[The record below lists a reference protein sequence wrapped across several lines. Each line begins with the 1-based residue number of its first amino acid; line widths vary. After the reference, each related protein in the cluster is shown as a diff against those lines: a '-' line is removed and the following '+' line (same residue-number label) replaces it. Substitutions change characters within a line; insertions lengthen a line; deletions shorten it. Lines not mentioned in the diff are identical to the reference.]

1 MDAKK
6 AADARRETALRGK
19 PLEPSEPSQQG
30 VERTS
35 RQQVLA
41 AKKAKEREKKAGKA
55 VASSSRDEGEEE
67 PAPSKKAK
75 MSKGKGIVFQKG
87 QEQDTNC

>member
-1 MDAKK
+1 MFLLLILYKGLNVTGTMTKTNKTDMDAKK

-35 RQQVLA
+35 RQKVLA
-41 AKKAKEREKKAGKA
+41 AKKAKE
-55 VASSSRDEGEEE
+55 
-67 PAPSKKAK
+67 
-75 MSKGKGIVFQKG
+75 
-87 QEQDTNC
+87 